1 MRRIFLAVALAAI
14 VMAAVAAT
22 ASAQRV
28 TTIRVVATQTSQHR
42 SGHSFIARGRLA
54 EPGNLSDVVGRYQ
67 AKFTPRPHHRV
78 RIRGVAS
85 FFGQGTLKVK
95 GIEGPR
101 DNRILVIG
109 GTGHFNGAAGKLKT
123 RSLSRRNTLL
133 TFAFVQ

>member
-14 VMAAVAAT
+14 AVAAMAAT

-28 TTIRVVATQTSQHR
+28 TTIRVVAVQTSQHR
-42 SGHSFIARGRLA
+42 SGHSFIAKGRLA
-54 EPGNLSDVVGRYQ
+54 EPGHLSDVVGRYQ
-67 AKFTPRPHHRV
+67 AKFTPRGHRGV

-95 GIEGPR
+95 GVQRPR

-123 RSLSRRNTLL
+123 RNLSKRNTRL
-133 TFAFVQ
+133 TFVFVQ